1 MPAFHAL
8 LPVRDE
14 GDIIVQCLDHMLQW
28 VDAVYVFDTGS
39 IDQTWEIVNEM
50 ALKDSRIKPLRQDAV
65 YYSENLLRGWL
76 FHQARQKMR
85 DGDWF
90 LRVDADEFHH
100 IPPPEFV
107 KTRLRKHETIA
118 WHQYYNFCLLESEV
132 AVLATAEAIQ
142 AERSKPIVERR
153 RWWTP
158 SIYSEPRLCRYR
170 DSMKWPSSISFP
182 YNSGYVAKTRLPIR
196 HYPHRDPM
204 QLDRRCRLRAIM
216 MEDKSISGKYWT
228 NVEGHHWSQSELRK
242 FVTPDAQADLRYWES
257 GTELPEIL
265 YKNHLESWYKR
276 IAKYLFHR
284 FLIRIID
291 RTRTGWNDN
300 NYPDR
305 IPAGVVKRLHKVLD
319 LDAEAEL

>member
-1 MPAFHAL
+1 MPAFHSL

-14 GDIIVQCLDHMLQW
+14 RDIISQCLDHMLQW

-39 IDQTWEIVNEM
+39 VDNTWEIINEM
-50 ALKDSRIKPLRQDAV
+50 ALKDSRIKPLRRDAV

-107 KTRLRKHETIA
+107 KTRLRKHETIV

-132 AVLATAEAIQ
+132 AALATAEAIQ
-142 AERSKPIVERR
+142 SERAKPIAERR

-158 SIYSEPRLCRYR
+158 SLYSEPRLCRYR
-170 DSMKWPSSISFP
+170 DSMKWPAAVSFP

-228 NVEGHHWSQSELRK
+228 DVKGHHWSQSEWRK
-242 FVTPDAQADLRYWES
+242 FVTPDAQKNLHFWEE
-257 GTELPEIL
+257 GAGLPEVE
-265 YKNHLESWYKR
+265 YDSHLASWTKR
-276 IAKYLFHR
+276 VPQYLLHR
-284 FLIRIID
+284 FFVRCLD
-291 RTRTGWNDN
+291 RTRATWQES

-305 IPAGVVKRLHKVLD
+305 IPADVAHRLI
-319 LDAEAEL
+319 AELDKSAL

>member
-14 GDIIVQCLDHMLQW
+14 GDIIGQCLEHMLEW
-28 VDAVYVFDTGS
+28 VDAVYIFDTGS
-39 IDQTWEIVNEM
+39 VDETWDIINEM
-50 ALKDSRIKPLRQDAV
+50 AGKDKRIKPLRQDDV

-76 FHQARQKMR
+76 FHQARQHMR

-107 KTRLRKHETIA
+107 KTRLRKVETIV
-118 WHQYYNFCLLESEV
+118 WHQYYNFCLLESEAAKLESQKV
-132 AVLATAEAIQ
+132 IQ
-142 AERSKPIVERR
+142 AERSLPIAERR

-170 DSMKWPSSISFP
+170 DSMKWPASVSFP

-196 HYPHRDPM
+196 HYPHRDPI
-204 QLDRRCRLRAIM
+204 QLERRWLLRSIMHQDPNRAIGSF
-216 MEDKSISGKYWT
+216 E
-228 NVEGHHWSQSELRK
+228 HWKLLNWKEALASETLR
-242 FVTPDAQADLRYWES
+242 DLQRWEF
-257 GTELPEIL
+257 GTDLPEIHHR
-265 YKNHLESWYKR
+265 NHLSPFPKR
-276 IAKYLFHR
+276 LTQFVLHCFFVR
-284 FLIRIID
+284 LID
-291 RTRTGWNDN
+291 RTRPEWLET

-305 IPAGVVKRLHKVLD
+305 IPENVVHQLQALGQQSLRGH
-319 LDAEAEL
+319 

>member
-1 MPAFHAL
+1 MPAFHSL

-14 GDIIVQCLDHMLQW
+14 RDIISQCLDHMLQW

-39 IDQTWEIVNEM
+39 VDNTWEVINEM

-107 KTRLRKHETIA
+107 KTRLRKHETIV

-132 AVLATAEAIQ
+132 AALATAEAIQ
-142 AERSKPIVERR
+142 SERAKPIAERR

-158 SIYSEPRLCRYR
+158 SLYSEPRLCRYR
-170 DSMKWPSSISFP
+170 DSMKWPAAVSFP
-182 YNSGYVAKTRLPIR
+182 YNAGFLARARLPIR
-196 HYPHRDPM
+196 HYPHRDPV
-204 QLDRRCRLRAIM
+204 QLKRRCLLRAIM
-216 MEDKSISGKYWT
+216 HEDPQRAVGSFEQWRVQDWRQFLI
-228 NVEGHHWSQSELRK
+228 
-242 FVTPDAQADLRYWES
+242 PDNKAGVSRWKTGEDL
-257 GTELPEIL
+257 PDPNF
-265 YKNHLESWYKR
+265 KNHLASWTKR
-276 IAKYLFHR
+276 VPQYLLHR
-284 FLIRIID
+284 FFVRFLD
-291 RTRTGWNDN
+291 RTRATWQES
-300 NYPDR
+300 NYPDQ
-305 IPAGVVKRLHKVLD
+305 IPARVADRLI
-319 LDAEAEL
+319 AEVG

>member
-14 GDIIVQCLDHMLQW
+14 GDIIAQCLDHMLQW

-39 IDQTWEIVNEM
+39 VDNTWEIINEM
-50 ALKDSRIKPLRQDAV
+50 ALKNLRIKPLRQDAV

-107 KTRLRKHETIA
+107 KTRLRKHETIV
-118 WHQYYNFCLLESEV
+118 WHQYYNFCLLESELT
-132 AVLATAEAIQ
+132 ALATAEAIQ
-142 AERSKPIVERR
+142 SERAKPIEQRR

-158 SIYSEPRLCRYR
+158 SLYSEPRLCRYR
-170 DSMKWPSSISFP
+170 DSMKWPAAVSFP
-182 YNSGYVAKTRLPIR
+182 YNSGYVAQKRLPIR

-228 NVEGHHWSQSELRK
+228 NVEGHHWSQSEWRK
-242 FVTPDAQADLRYWES
+242 FVTPDAQANLHFWEEGS
-257 GTELPEIL
+257 DLPEVE
-265 YKNHLESWYKR
+265 YDNHLPGLAKR
-276 IAKYLFHR
+276 VPQYFLHR
-284 FLIRIID
+284 FFVRWLD
-291 RTRTGWNDN
+291 RNRATWQEM
-300 NYPDR
+300 NYPDK
-305 IPAGVVKRLHKVLD
+305 IPAEIIERLK
-319 LDAEAEL
+319 EAL